1 MQNGA
6 SHGEPKFMQG
16 LVMKTVAIAVLIS
29 ACGWAQTNDKAWVA
43 RSNENAQIL
52 IQLGAK
58 YGPEGAASEGVQG
71 LDEEISS
78 FPADRAQKLR
88 ADTVKAQ
95 GELKARLA
103 AEKDPL
109 VKQDL
114 EILIGVTERQI
125 HGIDATEKTFLPYA
139 GMASLVFYGEKS
151 LLDDQVKAE
160 RRPAALV
167 RLRKYTGME
176 PGYTPIAKQAE
187 ARFLEKAKTPG
198 LLGPSKQQV
207 EKDLQNTETYVT
219 GIGLLLEKYKLQ
231 GYQEP
236 LAKLREQ
243 MTEYDDFVRREVL
256 PKARTDFRLPPAI
269 YRTALENY
277 GVDYTPE
284 ELTRLAHAAFT
295 DFQKQMQEVAVRV
308 AKERKLPASDYRSV
322 IRELKKEQFSGN
334 EILPKYEE
342 TLKQIEEIIRKN
354 HLLTLPERPAIISLA
369 TAAETAQQP
378 APHMQ
383 PPQLLNNTGQRGK
396 FVLPLNTKGAGGAEL
411 KYDDFTF
418 AAAAWTLTAHEAR
431 PGHELQ
437 FDSMVEHGVSLARA
451 LFAFNSTNVEGWGL
465 YAEWFMLPYMPDE
478 GKLISLQL
486 RLLRAARAFL
496 DPELQA
502 GKITPEQAMKVLED
516 DVVCSKAFATEEVE
530 RFTFRSP
537 GQAVSYFDGYTRILA
552 IRQDAEKALGKK
564 FDVGKFHDF
573 MLSQGLLPP
582 NLMRKAVMEDFV
594 AKQ

>member
-1 MQNGA
+1 MKR
-6 SHGEPKFMQG
+6 SCL
-16 LVMKTVAIAVLIS
+16 LVFLILF
-29 ACGWAQTNDKAWVA
+29 AQTAVAQSPAKDWVA

-58 YGPEGAASEGVQG
+58 YGPEGASSQGVPG
-71 LDEEISS
+71 LDELISS
-78 FPADRAQKLR
+78 FSLDETQRLR

-95 GELKARLA
+95 DKLKANLA

-114 EILIGVTERQI
+114 EILIGVTERQLR
-125 HGIDATEKTFLPYA
+125 GIDANQKTFLPYGSVA
-139 GMASLVFYGEKS
+139 GLIFFGEKS
-151 LLDDQVKAE
+151 LLDDQVKPE

-167 RLRKYTGME
+167 RLRKYTGIE
-176 PGYTPIAKQAE
+176 PGYTPVTRQAE
-187 ARFLEKAKTPG
+187 ARFLEKANVPG
-198 LLGPSKQQV
+198 LLGPSKQEV
-207 EKDLQNTETYVT
+207 EKDLQNTATYVN
-219 GIGLLLEKYKLQ
+219 GIGLLFEKYNIK

-236 LAKLREQ
+236 LAKLREEL
-243 MTEYDDFVRREVL
+243 TEYDDFVRREVL

-269 YRTALENY
+269 YRTALDNY

-295 DFQKQMQEVAVRV
+295 DFQNQMRQVAVRV
-308 AKERKLPASDYRSV
+308 AKARNLPASDYRSV

-334 EILPKYEE
+334 EILPKYEA
-342 TLKQIEEIIRKN
+342 TLKQIEDIIRQN
-354 HLLTLPERPAIISLA
+354 HLLTLPERPAIIVIAS
-369 TAAETAQQP
+369 AAETAQQP

-383 PPQLLNNTGQRGK
+383 PPPLLNNHGERGK
-396 FVLPLNTKGAGGAEL
+396 FVLPLDLKGTGGAEL

-451 LFAFNSTNVEGWGL
+451 VYAFNSTNVEGWGL
-465 YAEWFMLPYMPDE
+465 YSEWFMLPYMPDD

-516 DVVCSKAFATEEVE
+516 DVVCSKAFATEEVD

-552 IRQDAEKALGKK
+552 IRQDAEKALGPK

-582 NLMRKAVMEDFV
+582 ALMRKAVMEDFV

>member
-1 MQNGA
+1 MKNSLMLIVGLAAA
-6 SHGEPKFMQG
+6 S
-16 LVMKTVAIAVLIS
+16 VV
-29 ACGWAQTNDKAWVA
+29 WAQDKTWVA
-43 RSNENAQIL
+43 KSNENAQIL
-52 IQLGAK
+52 IRLNTK
-58 YGPEGAASEGVQG
+58 YSPEGASSEGMSG
-71 LDEEISS
+71 LDDQVSS
-78 FPADRAQKLR
+78 FPADLAQKMR
-88 ADTVKAQ
+88 ADYVKARD
-95 GELKARLA
+95 ELKLRFN

-109 VKQDL
+109 VQQDL

-125 HGIDATEKTFLPYA
+125 RGIDANEKTFLPYA
-139 GMASLVFYGEKS
+139 NVGGLIFFGEKT

-167 RLRKYTGME
+167 RLRKYTGVE
-176 PGYTPIAKQAE
+176 PGFTPVTKQVE
-187 ARFLEKAKTPG
+187 ARLLEKAKTPG
-198 LLGPSKQQV
+198 LLAPTKEEV
-207 EKDLQNTETYVT
+207 EKDLQNTATYIN
-219 GIGLLLEKYKLQ
+219 GIGLLLEKYKLR

-236 LAKLREQ
+236 VAKLREQ
-243 MTEYDDFVRREVL
+243 LTEYDEFVRREVL

-269 YRTALENY
+269 YRTRLENY

-295 DFQKQMQEVAVRV
+295 DFQKQMQVIAGNV
-308 AKERKLPASDYRSV
+308 AKQRKLASSDYRDV
-322 IRELKKEQFSGN
+322 IRELKKEQFTGK
-334 EILPKYEE
+334 EILPKYEA
-342 TLKQIEEIIRKN
+342 TLRQIEDIIRKN
-354 HLLTLPERPAIISLA
+354 DLITLPERPAIISIA

-383 PPQLLNNTGQRGK
+383 PPPLLNNRGERGK
-396 FVLPLNTKGAGGAEL
+396 FVLPLDTKGAGGAEL

-451 LFAFNSTNVEGWGL
+451 MFAFNSTNVEGWGL
-465 YAEWFMLPYMPDE
+465 YAEWFMLPYMPEE

-502 GKITPEQAMKVLED
+502 GKITPAQAMAVLEN

-530 RFTFRSP
+530 RFTFRAP
-537 GQAVSYFDGYTRILA
+537 GQAVSYFDGYTRILE
-552 IRQDAEKALGKK
+552 IRQAAEKALGPK
-564 FDVGKFHDF
+564 FNVRKFHDF
-573 MLSQGLLPP
+573 MLGQGLLPP
-582 NLMRKAVMEDFV
+582 DLMRKAVMEEFV